1 MFRAEWHSS
10 TVAVKM
16 LKRSDSIA
24 MHDFRSELDV
34 LQKARRPHTNTHRPP
49 AWQQLCIHTNQKSCG
64 RTDSSPLTD

>member
-1 MFRAEWHSS
+1 MIALRRFGTVFRAEWHAS

-34 LQKARRPHTNTHRPP
+34 LQKARPCCRRP
-49 AWQQLCIHTNQKSCG
+49 
-64 RTDSSPLTD
+64 